1 MRSQLL
7 LQLNVDMNTDI
18 ALDLIS
24 EVLKLAA
31 LLSLPL
37 LAVILV
43 VGLLISILQVV
54 TQVQDPS
61 IAFVPK
67 LVLFTVVLA
76 LLAPWML
83 HKLTGFGVAMFARI
97 AQ

>member
-1 MRSQLL
+1 
-7 LQLNVDMNTDI
+7 MNSDAI
-18 ALDLIS
+18 LSLMS
-24 EVLKLAA
+24 ETLRLGLVLG
-31 LLSLPL
+31 LPL
-37 LAVILV
+37 LAVIV
-43 VGLLISILQVV
+43 IVGLLISVLQVV

-67 LVLFTVVLA
+67 LVLFVVVLA

-83 HKLTGFGVAMFARI
+83 NKLTGFGVTMFARL

>member
-1 MRSQLL
+1 MTAES
-7 LQLNVDMNTDI
+7 
-18 ALDLIS
+18 ALGLIS
-24 EVLKLAA
+24 ELLKLAFVVSA
-31 LLSLPL
+31 PL
-37 LAVILV
+37 LVAILV
-43 VGLLISILQVV
+43 VGLAISVLQVV

-67 LVLFTVVLA
+67 LGVFAVVLA

-83 HKLTGFGVAMFARI
+83 SRLVTFGTAMFLRI

>member
-1 MRSQLL
+1 MLSL
-7 LQLNVDMNTDI
+7 
-18 ALDLIS
+18 AS
-24 EVLKLAA
+24 ELLKLG
-31 LLSLPL
+31 LMLSLPL
-37 LAVILV
+37 LAVILI
-43 VGLLISILQVV
+43 VGLAISVLQVV

-67 LVLFTVVLA
+67 LVLFVIALA

-83 HKLTGFGVAMFARI
+83 GKLVGYGTAMFQRL

>member
-1 MRSQLL
+1 
-7 LQLNVDMNTDI
+7 MNTES
-18 ALDLIS
+18 ALALAS
-24 EVLKLAA
+24 EVLKLAFVISA
-31 LLSLPL
+31 PL
-37 LAVILV
+37 LLAILV
-43 VGLLISILQVV
+43 VGLAISVLQVV

-67 LVLFTVVLA
+67 LGVFAIVLA

-83 HKLTGFGVAMFARI
+83 GRLTAFGTAMFLRI